1 MEIKDR
7 PPGSGRSTLKRAML
21 AAATTL
27 VAEVMAEV
35 IKTKDEPDEESEA
48 LRLAVLTLRDLRD
61 FYDAN

>member
-1 MEIKDR
+1 
-7 PPGSGRSTLKRAML
+7 ML

-35 IKTKDEPDEESEA
+35 IKSKGEPDEESEA